1 MDYGYRMLR
10 HVVRQVF
17 GNLGQA
23 ARLTLLL
30 TFLPMALMLLYFLN
44 AGLDMSGM
52 GSMGGMQNTG
62 TMDPATMPN
71 VNAGTAFLVVLAG
84 IVVSA
89 VTYCWAAVGWHR
101 FILLEEYGNGILP
114 QWHGPL
120 VMSYI
125 GRAILIGIVVFLIA
139 LLSMF
144 ALGMVMFAVRSMVLL
159 TLVAAAWTMGLSWV
173 ITRIGLIL
181 PAAALGRPMTIRE
194 SWEATKPVSGDL
206 LVPLFFIAV
215 AVTVANQIVAALFAG
230 SALAMIPLAILYWLQ
245 VLLNLSLMTTLFGTQ
260 IEGRQ
265 LS

>member
-17 GNLGQA
+17 GNIGQA

-44 AGLDMSGM
+44 AGVDLSMM
-52 GSMGGMQNTG
+52 GSMPNGG
-62 TMDPATMPN
+62 TMGPGAMTQE
-71 VNAGTAFLVVLAG
+71 NAGAAFLVVLAG
-84 IVVSA
+84 VVISGI
-89 VTYCWAAVGWHR
+89 TYCWAAVGWHR
-101 FILLEEYGNGILP
+101 FVLLEEYGHGVLP
-114 QWHGPL
+114 AWHGSL

-125 GRAILIGIVVFLIA
+125 GRVILIGIVVFLIA
-139 LLSMF
+139 IVSGI
-144 ALGMVMFAVRSMVLL
+144 ALGAVMFAVRSAILL
-159 TLVAAAWTMGLSWV
+159 TVIATAWTMGLSWV

-181 PAAALGRPMTIRE
+181 PAAALGRPMSIKE

-206 LVPLFFIAV
+206 LVPVFFIAL

-260 IEGRQ
+260 VEGRP